1 MRSRYSAFV
10 TENKD
15 YLLKTWAQA
24 QRPQTLDFDE
34 NCKWLGL
41 KIRSSS
47 KGQVPDTEGQ
57 VHFLARYK
65 VAGKAQR
72 IDERSH
78 FIREHGRW
86 VYSHALEFN
95 D

>member
-15 YLLKTWAQA
+15 YLLQTWAQA
-24 QRPQTLDFDE
+24 QRPKTLDFDDQ
-34 NCKWLGL
+34 CKWLGL

-47 KGQVPDTEGQ
+47 QGQASDNVGQ

-65 VAGKAQR
+65 VAGKAHR
-72 IDERSH
+72 IDEHSH
-78 FIREHGRW
+78 FIRENGRW
-86 VYSHALEFN
+86 VYSHAIAFN